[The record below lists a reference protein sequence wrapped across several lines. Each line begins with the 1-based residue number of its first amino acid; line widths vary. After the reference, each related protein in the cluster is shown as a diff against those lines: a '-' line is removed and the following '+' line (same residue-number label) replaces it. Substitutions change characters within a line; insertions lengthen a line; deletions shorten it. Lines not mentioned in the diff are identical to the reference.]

1 MLYKFPNSEGSKS
14 MNCDVMVNT
23 LTDHMTR
30 MWASKYV
37 INLCLS
43 SELHFFVRLLFLAIF
58 KQFSVIFPQELTSQA
73 MRRFDFLFTGLTNHK
88 NSNKSDQLTEY

>member
-1 MLYKFPNSEGSKS
+1 

-37 INLCLS
+37 IKFCLS

-73 MRRFDFLFTGLTNHK
+73 MHRFETGLTNHK